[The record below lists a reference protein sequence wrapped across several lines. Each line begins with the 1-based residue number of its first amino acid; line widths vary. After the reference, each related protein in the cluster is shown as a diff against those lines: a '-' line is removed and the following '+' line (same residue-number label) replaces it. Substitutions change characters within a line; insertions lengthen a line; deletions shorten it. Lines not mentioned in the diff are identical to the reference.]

1 MGFKNIRNDRMFE
14 GEKGGQEAKY
24 CGKKQVRRIRR
35 MFKGNVYEGLLE

>member
-1 MGFKNIRNDRMFE
+1 MFE